1 MRARVYVRHLACRTT
16 LKEGNLLGE
25 YTTTATF
32 EAVDG
37 ETQTLSATFT
47 VVDGTE
53 GDEGTGDEDEGTGDE
68 DEDIVPVVDTE
79 EEVTPAD
86 DEDDAPTVGSAA
98 QLADT
103 GASGAQLAWIAGGLL
118 ALGGAFVIFAN
129 RARLFGR
136 KN

>member
-53 GDEGTGDEDEGTGDE
+53 GDEGTGDE

-136 KN
+136 KH